1 MTMKRLFLLLSC
13 ALCMAHCAF
22 SQERIELIPYGDM
35 EQWAVRYVKESAL
48 LGGKTKT
55 LYVVAP
61 TDTIKGNKA
70 YTFENTPWGIS
81 NAWAAPAG
89 IDKAACT
96 TQDRKSVV

>member
-55 LYVVAP
+55 L
-61 TDTIKGNKA
+61 
-70 YTFENTPWGIS
+70 
-81 NAWAAPAG
+81 
-89 IDKAACT
+89 
-96 TQDRKSVV
+96 